1 MGAARFQQD
10 WVNDLLAVGEAI
22 EMLGPIR
29 ADFCLKHGFIL
40 DGRYGVSPL
49 EVVKTA
55 QAYSEA
61 RLRRKVS

>member
-1 MGAARFQQD
+1 MSAARFRQD
-10 WVNDLLAVGEAI
+10 WVNDLLAVAEAM

-29 ADFCLKHGFIL
+29 ASFSVEHSFIL
-40 DGRYGVSPL
+40 DGRSGVSPL
-49 EVVKTA
+49 EVVKAA